1 MVPKQS
7 KSKASL
13 AAAPE
18 ADAGRAEGAEALP
31 GMRARVLERS
41 TSPDLHSRWKS
52 YGRSHFPLMAQR
64 VAALSARSPPARRV
78 EEDGCRHKAPG
89 DGFDALGRHA
99 LPKLM
104 LLTVADA
111 AEAASQGKCLLD
123 VTQDTAD
130 VEKAAAKLDGVYV
143 EFQQEMLAPA
153 GQAVMKSLSGRR
165 LVGVWMHAQKHPD
178 SLLTAQHLMHKC
190 GASFVNTDLPH
201 AFEPRHR
208 RHSSARQ
215 KKSASMDNVFLLT
228 QAQQPHPPA
237 KAHSFT
243 EPLAPSPQKKLAS
256 AENALDKRKKYASM
270 DNVLDVLSAAP
281 IGPAL
286 GQQDC
291 RAEQAAVGGEGAGG
305 GGKGH
310 IRSPPKPPGA

>member
-1 MVPKQS
+1 M
-7 KSKASL
+7 
-13 AAAPE
+13 
-18 ADAGRAEGAEALP
+18 P
-31 GMRARVLERS
+31 GMRTRVLERS
-41 TSPDLHSRWKS
+41 ASPDLHSRWTS

-64 VAALSARSPPARRV
+64 VAALSASARSPPARRA
-78 EEDGCRHKAPG
+78 EEDTCPHKAAG
-89 DGFDALGRHA
+89 GGFDALGRHA

-111 AEAASQGKCLLD
+111 AEAASEGKCLLD

-143 EFQQEMLAPA
+143 EFQQDMLAPA
-153 GQAVMKSLSGRR
+153 GQAVMKALSGRR

-201 AFEPRHR
+201 AFEPRHT

-237 KAHSFT
+237 QAHSFA

-256 AENALDKRKKYASM
+256 AENALEKRKKYASM

-305 GGKGH
+305 GGGKGH
-310 IRSPPKPPGA
+310 IRSPPKPPGT